1 MRYTTKFK
9 RLLSGVLSVIMTIGT
24 VPITSIHAE
33 ESTEPYPY
41 TMFAASSDEGAI
53 TVNAGNF
60 CINGDVATNGTIV
73 SSGNMNIN
81 GTRTEHA
88 NESMLYVLK
97 KLDYSYFS
105 GENVTTYTE
114 DYIYEDLNININNPI
129 DVDGSIDL
137 TGSINLNSGIK
148 AVDDVTINGEVK
160 NSNNAVICSETGDI
174 NIETSNVSFNGLIY
188 APYGDIVIDSDN
200 LNLNNVVII
209 GQTITIDCPNVNS
222 NYNSSMANFIGNQSD
237 IDVALYA
244 MGIYNADANAIDIEW
259 FTNYINSSYE
269 VFYSDDNE
277 NYTSVAV
284 VSDATSYQYPIT
296 DGFEKRYFKVSLTT
310 NYSEVI
316 ESIPI
321 VVTRTEDGY
330 AADFID
336 TDEDGLPDVVEDI
349 IGTDTNAVDT
359 DEDGLS
365 DYQEFH
371 ITRTDPLIFDS
382 VTNGVSDALAD
393 SDEDGI
399 NNIDEINIGTDP
411 LSPDTDEDG
420 LSDYDEVNVYHTDVK
435 NPDSDNDQLTDGSEI
450 KLGLDPLN
458 PKTFGIPDA
467 EYQIEQT
474 ISANSPVMR
483 EINTTENAY
492 ELSIGMKTNGDAE
505 NAVTVTQSSY
515 AHTIQND
522 AMIGSS
528 ADIFISNACNP
539 EEIVL
544 KYKVKDA
551 YIDNTLNMYS
561 SLEEFQGINRLNV
574 FRFYEDTNMLLPIN
588 TEFDAENGLLYAEV
602 DALGTYCLM
611 DMEIWLNNL
620 GVTLAAPADHETD
633 NVSSPRNA
641 PKKASTKS
649 DLTYVNAPIDLVF
662 ILQTAGTSLE
672 YFEKEKTLIKEFSQ
686 YVISDN
692 SDVNIYVITYDKTSG
707 NILKDAFGNYPFQSV
722 SELTTS
728 LNRVSYTSG
737 VYEYC
742 DRGQAFQL
750 LLNTVQ
756 LRENADTY
764 VYQFINGANISR
776 TGSDNSQVIDKVKAH
791 ILTAYSEIS
800 MPGWHYDSTSD
811 QIRISNDIEN
821 NGDLFL
827 SFDSDTLNQVQE
839 HFEGKKSKQRAV
851 YEILLPTSWK
861 TVLLDGEI
869 SPDNGMDTDKDTLTD
884 WEETDV
890 DRLIWNGDTYTFPT
904 LDVKNH
910 LATLAKFQQ
919 SSCFNLLNTIETKR
933 YLPILSDPTVKDTD
947 GDQIDDNRDNLRM
960 VKADSRFSLSDQDS
974 YDTVPEF
981 DFVTERWV
989 ESEKNYNSLPILD
1002 VTGHMADKS
1011 VIRIQ
1016 LFLDV
1021 LLFCN
1026 AQAGIADGGIST
1038 ATSFLC
1044 STILANLNKQDS
1056 FSGVLIYAA
1065 RAMELYFLGTGMPKH
1080 YNQEEICDLILS
1092 SQNNIDHMMYNFT
1105 KAMVYAEQVACED
1118 ESTFFTSTS
1127 DSGFKFTCF
1136 DDKGHNCLIKGYE
1149 PYTHNDVPSI
1159 LPNGH
1164 ESNKYLNSRH
1174 IDWHNTIGESFGGI
1188 NAEVMRNGDVYTM
1201 KYRYYLSDIYEWI
1214 PNGLDDIGTYLYP
1227 FHKLGIAKQYLMDGY
1242 YEGEITW
1249 NTGESACDHDIYYQI
1264 MDQMRSILGAYADC
1278 YYEGDNYY
1286 NKMISGKGYE
1296 YRSK

>member
-9 RLLSGVLSVIMTIGT
+9 RLLSVVLSVIMTIGT

-33 ESTEPYPY
+33 KSTEPYPY

-105 GENVTTYTE
+105 GENVETYTE
-114 DYIYEDLNININNPI
+114 DYVLEDLNITINNPI
-129 DVDGSIDL
+129 DVDGAIDL

-148 AVDDVTINGEVK
+148 AINDVTINGEVK
-160 NSNNAVICSETGDI
+160 NTNNAVICSETGDI

-222 NYNSSMANFIGNQSD
+222 NYNSNMASLIGNKSD

-296 DGFEKRYFKVSLTT
+296 DDFEKRYFKVSLTT
-310 NYSEVI
+310 NYSETI

-336 TDEDGLPDVVEDI
+336 TDEDGLLDVVEDI
-349 IGTDTNAVDT
+349 IGTDANAVDT

-371 ITRTDPLIFDS
+371 ITKTDPLVFDS
-382 VTNGVSDALAD
+382 VTQGVSDALAD

-420 LSDYDEVNVYHTDVK
+420 LSDYDEVNVYHTDA
-435 NPDSDNDQLTDGSEI
+435 NHPDSDNDQLTDGSEI
-450 KLGLDPLN
+450 KLGLDPTN

-492 ELSIGMKTNGDAE
+492 ELSIDIKTNGDAE

-528 ADIFISNACNP
+528 ADILISNACNP

-561 SLEEFQGINRLNV
+561 SLEEFQGIKRLNV

-641 PKKASTKS
+641 PKKTSTKS

-686 YVISDN
+686 YVISNN

-737 VYEYC
+737 VYDYC
-742 DRGQAFQL
+742 DRGQAFDL
-750 LLNTVQ
+750 LLNTIQ

-764 VYQFINGANISR
+764 VYQFINGANISH
-776 TGSDNSQVIDKVKAH
+776 TGSDNGQVINKVKAH

-800 MPGWHYDSTSD
+800 MPGWHYDYTSD

-827 SFDSDTLNQVQE
+827 SFDNDTLNKVKE
-839 HFEGKKSKQRAV
+839 HFEGKKSPQQLV
-851 YEILLPTSWK
+851 YEMLLPTSWK
-861 TVLLDGEI
+861 TVYLEAKL
-869 SPDNGMDTDKDTLTD
+869 SPDNDIDTDKDTLTD
-884 WEETDV
+884 WEEV
-890 DRLIWNGDTYTFPT
+890 DTERLIWYGNGIFDIPTFNVAAVVLQMQRFSSDFSENCFSSPT
-904 LDVKNH
+904 
-910 LATLAKFQQ
+910 T
-919 SSCFNLLNTIETKR
+919 R
-933 YLPILSDPTVKDTD
+933 YYLPIISDPTVKDTD

-960 VKADSRFSLSDQDS
+960 IKADSRFSLSDQDS
-974 YDTVPEF
+974 YDTLPEI
-981 DFVTERWV
+981 DFVTERWA
-989 ESEKNYNSLPILD
+989 ESNVNYNTLVENEVLNLINKGYSVPIRL
-1002 VTGHMADKS
+1002 
-1011 VIRIQ
+1011 
-1016 LFLDV
+1016 LEV
-1021 LLFCN
+1021 LLIFLVTDSH
-1026 AQAGIADGGIST
+1026 AGMVDGGVSFAT
-1038 ATSFLC
+1038 AYIC
-1044 STILANLNKQDS
+1044 SAILVGLGDGNLKNA
-1056 FSGVLIYAA
+1056 GVLIYAPDA
-1065 RAMELYFLGTGMPKH
+1065 LEHYFAGFGTTIH
-1080 YNQEEICDLILS
+1080 YDQEEMCDLILS
-1092 SQNNIDHMMYNFT
+1092 SRNNIDHLNYNLT
-1105 KAMVYAEQVACED
+1105 KAMQYAEQVARTE
-1118 ESTFFTSTS
+1118 EFVYFTSTPN
-1127 DSGFKFTCF
+1127 SGFKFSCY
-1136 DDKGHNCLIKGYE
+1136 DDKGGNCIFREK
-1149 PYTHNDVPSI
+1149 DVKSFVHSTGSYCNP
-1159 LPNGH
+1159 
-1164 ESNKYLNSRH
+1164 RH
-1174 IDWHNTIGESFGGI
+1174 LDWHNTVGESFCGMR
-1188 NAEVMRNGDVYTM
+1188 VMVNYYEGTYTM
-1201 KYRYYLSDIYEWI
+1201 KYRYYLNDIYEWV
-1214 PNGLDDIGTYLYP
+1214 NEGDFDIGMILHY
-1227 FHKLGIAKQYLMDGY
+1227 FHEMGYAKQFLIDGY
-1242 YEGEITW
+1242 FEGTISWQEGSSALDIDVYQQIIDTMHEIQ
-1249 NTGESACDHDIYYQI
+1249 GP
-1264 MDQMRSILGAYADC
+1264 YAGLYD
-1278 YYEGDNYY
+1278 EAKEYY
-1286 NKMISGKGYE
+1286 NIANRTNTN
-1296 YRSK
+1296 YRDVK